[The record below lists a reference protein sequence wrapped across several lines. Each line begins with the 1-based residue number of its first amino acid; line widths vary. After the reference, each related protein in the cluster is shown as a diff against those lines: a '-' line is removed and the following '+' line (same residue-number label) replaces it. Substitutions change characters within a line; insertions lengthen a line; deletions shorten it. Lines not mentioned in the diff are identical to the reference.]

1 MVNNYIY
8 IYIYILYIY
17 IVTVV
22 GDGSVDCKVE
32 IKISRHAVK
41 LAVKG

>member
-8 IYIYILYIY
+8 IYIYIYT
-17 IVTVV
+17 VTGV
-22 GDGSVDCKVE
+22 GDGVVDCKVE
-32 IKISRHAVK
+32 IKTSRHAVK